1 MRLLEAITFAVALG
15 TDAFS
20 IAIVCGVQQF
30 SGKKIFQIS
39 TVIACFHTLMTLL
52 GIYGGHSIEYFLVE
66 WVGLNSNID
75 GVLRLVGAGLLSLIG
90 FYMIIERWF
99 NRSGELCIFSLTG
112 WGMLPLAFSVSID
125 SLSAG
130 VSLGILG
137 YITLPVVLLIGI
149 TAGLMMAAG
158 LFFGYKVGSFLGEGV
173 QQLGGIAL
181 IFLAIHFAGYL

>member
-1 MRLLEAITFAVALG
+1 MGLLEAITLAVALG

-30 SGKKIFQIS
+30 NSKKIFQIS

-52 GIYGGHSIEYFLVE
+52 GIYGGHSFEYFLVE
-66 WVGLNSNID
+66 SVGLNSNID
-75 GVLRLVGAGLLSLIG
+75 GVLRLVGAGLLALIG

-99 NRSGELCIFSLTG
+99 DRASEFCIFNFTG
-112 WGMLPLAFSVSID
+112 WGTLTLAFSVSID

-137 YITLPVVLLIGI
+137 DITLPIVLLIGS
-149 TAGLMMAAG
+149 TAGVMMAAG
-158 LFFGYKVGSFLGEGV
+158 LFFGYKVGSFLGEGA

-181 IFLAIHFAGYL
+181 IFLAVHFAGYL